1 MKCEIKYAPN
11 KLNEVIYPNLGVER
25 RITGYATKQLEGHMI
40 LHGPNGTGKTS
51 LANLLIKEIGN
62 QHPEVE
68 RKDADE
74 LLAQPDLKKYLKQA
88 AAYAAMTTGTTFAPV
103 KFRSV
108 VENDTGIRR
117 QVEIPKR
124 VKPWWFTTES
134 GKLALS
140 VRYGTKV
147 LELAKGK
154 VAVEVGSEKDLVPTL
169 ELIKTAVLNG
179 ELDTQIDAA
188 ANKLRDGF
196 AQ

>member
-1 MKCEIKYAPN
+1 MSVTFHTPTVVLNDTCKPHQIKITVAPPN
-11 KLNEVIYPNLGVER
+11 SNLIQRFMRREKIGDILLDPKLDSK
-25 RITGYATKQLEGHMI
+25 A
-40 LHGPNGTGKTS
+40 
-51 LANLLIKEIGN
+51 
-62 QHPEVE
+62 
-68 RKDADE
+68 
-74 LLAQPDLKKYLKQA
+74 QA
-88 AAYAAMTTGTTFAPV
+88 AGTTFAPV

-108 VENDTGIRR
+108 VEHDTGIRR
-117 QVEIPKR
+117 QVETPKR

-154 VAVEVGSEKDLVPTL
+154 VAVEVGAEKDLVPTL

-179 ELDTQIDAA
+179 ELDTQIEAA

-196 AQ
+196 SQ